1 MGTRQPGGSALAMG
15 TRRSRRRWARWRPS
29 GGRHVN
35 AAKAPAADRFF
46 IPLAELMETAIF
58 GPVEQPANRTAVPSN
73 LTRRLATAD

>member
-1 MGTRQPGGSALAMG
+1 
-15 TRRSRRRWARWRPS
+15 
-29 GGRHVN
+29 VN